1 MEAKKSIRLN
11 NENVDSSEVVELSTL
26 SKMTGF
32 PVDFI
37 KSEILVDQEKISLDQ
52 LRASMVTYL
61 ESTNELF
68 QG

>member
-11 NENVDSSEVVELSTL
+11 EENVDSAEMVELSTL

-52 LRASMVTYL
+52 LRASMVAYL

-68 QG
+68 QE